1 MMVMA
6 LGVLFSV
13 FLAIGVAAPVASGEI
28 TAGRQAFLTVKTQ
41 AAATRALTEIQSR
54 TWLDSVRAQ
63 PVGFRD
69 SVGPGEVEQVAP
81 GLWLVSAAGT
91 VTDPSGRLL
100 ARAVRG
106 WLVQDGAAL
115 GDSLKRPILI
125 RRYRVRRF
133 Q

>member
-1 MMVMA
+1 MMVVA

-13 FLAIGVAAPVASGEI
+13 FLAIGVAVPVASIEI
-28 TAGRQAFLTVKTQ
+28 AVGRQAFQAVKAQ
-41 AAATRALTEIQSR
+41 AVANHALTDLRSR
-54 TWLDSVRAQ
+54 PWLDSVRAQ

-69 SVGPGEVEQVAP
+69 SVGPGEVEQLAP
-81 GLWLVSAAGT
+81 GLWLMSASGIL
-91 VTDPSGRLL
+91 VDRSGRPL

-106 WLVQDGAAL
+106 WLVQDGASL
-115 GDSLKRPILI
+115 GDSLRRPILI

>member
-1 MMVMA
+1 MMIVA

-13 FLAIGVAAPVASGEI
+13 FLAIGVAAPVASVEI
-28 TAGRQAFLTVKTQ
+28 TAGRQAFQTVKAE
-41 AAATRALTEIQSR
+41 AAANHALTEIWSR
-54 TWLDSVRAQ
+54 SWLDSVRAQ
-63 PVGFRD
+63 PIGFRD
-69 SVGPGEVEQVAP
+69 SVGPGEVEHLAP
-81 GLWLVSAAGT
+81 GLWLMSAAGI
-91 VTDPSGRLL
+91 VADQSGRPL

-115 GDSLKRPILI
+115 GDPLKRPILI